1 MIKVLFLCGSAAP
14 GKDGVG
20 DYTRRFCGRLIRLG
34 YEAQFLSL
42 CDQQAETF
50 ISENQM
56 VENTAVLVHRI
67 PRATENIQRLSVLQ
81 HIINDFQPD
90 YISLQYVPYS
100 FNPKGLP
107 FWLPSFLKKVKGN
120 HQWHIMFHELW
131 VGMDIN
137 ATFKNSFIR
146 FLQKFLIIKIL
157 KTQPKI
163 IVNTQTDLYQSQLGF
178 LGYNAEIL
186 PLFSNIIKKPA
197 TAKESAEEVEE
208 LRFCIFGTIHYGA
221 PAEKFIDDL
230 KEVLWES
237 KNKKSLNFIFI
248 GHCGSAIEE
257 WKKALQKHNI
267 NFEITGFV
275 TDQEISYFLSHSHY
289 GISTTPYILNQ
300 KSGSLTAMFDHQIPV
315 ICVARN
321 WEVKGF
327 DQQNFLNLIQYQN
340 QESVKEFLDKKY
352 IPFTGNNPELVV
364 LQFLKGLRK

>member
-20 DYTRRFCGRLIRLG
+20 DYTRRFCGKLIRLG
-34 YEAQFLSL
+34 HEAQLLSL
-42 CDQQAETF
+42 CDLQAESF

-56 VENTAVLVHRI
+56 VENTTILTHRI
-67 PRATENIQRLSVLQ
+67 PRATENNQRLSALQ

-100 FNPKGLP
+100 FNTKGLP
-107 FWLPSFLKKVKGN
+107 FWLPSFFKKVKGN

-131 VGMDIN
+131 IGMDIN
-137 ATFKNSFIR
+137 ATFKNKVIGF
-146 FLQKFLIIKIL
+146 FQKFLIVEML
-157 KTQPKI
+157 KTQSKI
-163 IVNTQTDLYQSQLGF
+163 IINTQTNLYQSQLGF

-186 PLFSNIIKKPA
+186 PLFSNIIKKPT
-197 TAKESAEEVEE
+197 TAKESAEEAEE

-230 KEVLWES
+230 KRIILAS

-257 WKKALQKHNI
+257 WKKALQKHSI

-327 DQQNFLNLIQYQN
+327 DQHNFLNLIQYQN
-340 QESVKEFLDKKY
+340 QESVKEFLDKKF
-352 IPFTGNNPELVV
+352 IPSTENNPESVV